1 MKRTSQDK
9 HNRNF
14 QEPRMKRKTHDI
26 HIRSFQE
33 SGDEKMKRTSQ
44 DNHNISSEET
54 VNEKSQAKSNT
65 SFENGNEKYQIKHKF
80 WRDW

>member
-1 MKRTSQDK
+1 
-9 HNRNF
+9 
-14 QEPRMKRKTHDI
+14 MKRKTHDI

-33 SGDEKMKRTSQ
+33 PGDEKMKRTSQ

-65 SFENGNEKYQIKHKF
+65 SFEENGNEKYQIKHKF